1 MKHYKLS
8 NNKSQYIWELKIW
21 LTKIHKT
28 TYKEKNVLK
37 MAWIHLVKI
46 LQNQIQILTLHAR
59 IQSHMD

>member
-28 TYKEKNVLK
+28 MYKKKNVLE
-37 MAWIHLVKI
+37 MVWGHLVKN
-46 LQNQIQILTLHAR
+46 LQNKIQILTLHAR
-59 IQSHMD
+59 IQSHMN